1 MIGYIYKTTNLI
13 TNKFYIGKRQKSTFD
28 KYYYGSGKY
37 LSASIVKYGKENFKR
52 EIIEWCDS
60 IEELNNREK
69 YWISHLEARNPK
81 IGYNIS
87 EGGDGGKGGK
97 LNGLYCYVHNESG
110 YIRILKTDKDVY
122 LNNGYLSGKGY
133 GGNGL
138 VGTKKSEETKKKM
151 SESGRGKH
159 NHTGENNPCFGV
171 TYMWI
176 TDGKSNKRLS
186 LNEDIPMGWERGK
199 TQKKPKRTEKL
210 NNYLDKLKTDGHWEG
225 DKNPSRVNNFHW
237 YTNGEQNVHKTK
249 CPPGFYPGKSNVGK
263 WYNNGIKEIQVRTNE
278 DIPRGYIKG
287 RLKHGRKI
295 N

>member
-1 MIGYIYKTTNLI
+1 
-13 TNKFYIGKRQKSTFD
+13 
-28 KYYYGSGKY
+28 
-37 LSASIVKYGKENFKR
+37 
-52 EIIEWCDS
+52 
-60 IEELNNREK
+60 
-69 YWISHLEARNPK
+69 
-81 IGYNIS
+81 
-87 EGGDGGKGGK
+87 
-97 LNGLYCYVHNESG
+97 
-110 YIRILKTDKDVY
+110 
-122 LNNGYLSGKGY
+122 
-133 GGNGL
+133 
-138 VGTKKSEETKKKM
+138 M

-199 TQKKPKRTEKL
+199 TQKKPKCTEKL
-210 NNYLDKLKTDGHWEG
+210 NNYLDKLKTDGHWKG

-237 YTNGEQNVHKTK
+237 YTNGEQNVHKTE

-263 WYNNGIKEIQVRTNE
+263 WYNNGIKEIKVRTNE

-287 RLKHGRKI
+287 RLKRGRKI